1 MASLVIKTG
10 ILLVLIYASTSSEV
24 QGGALAA
31 LIIKEYGDFSCS

>member
-1 MASLVIKTG
+1 MSA
-10 ILLVLIYASTSSEV
+10 SSEV